1 MKNDNSN
8 NNGESKIREDSHKV
22 RISDGSGSYA
32 RESYG
37 DSYGKEIKKAF
48 SVGSAT
54 PGPSGGGKKK

>member
-8 NNGESKIREDSHKV
+8 NNGESKTREDSHKV
-22 RISDGSGSYA
+22 RISDGSYA

-37 DSYGKEIKKAF
+37 DSYGKEIKKAL